1 MVRKYINSVIRI
13 IDNLWQKND
22 DLRQLIFRRMKR
34 SYSQYF
40 EDLELDKAFKNK
52 TLGFYVDVGANDPR
66 ILSNTYHFYLKG
78 WRGINIEPDTD
89 LFTKLEKYRKEDINL
104 NIGIAR
110 RRGKRKFFNIS
121 APTLSTFSE
130 ITAIRSESEGYKI
143 NEIKYIDVIPLS
155 QILDKYLVNGKVDFF
170 SIDVEGY
177 ESEVLRSN
185 NWRKYRPEFII
196 IEINRSGK
204 EIKSFLESKMYRQIF
219 ENGTNAIFRD
229 NNLKN

>member
-1 MVRKYINSVIRI
+1 
-13 IDNLWQKND
+13 
-22 DLRQLIFRRMKR
+22 MKR

>member
-170 SIDVEGY
+170 
-177 ESEVLRSN
+177 L
-185 NWRKYRPEFII
+185 
-196 IEINRSGK
+196 
-204 EIKSFLESKMYRQIF
+204 
-219 ENGTNAIFRD
+219 
-229 NNLKN
+229 